1 MPLMKTPTDT
11 PLADRRFEAPDW
23 QQWPYS
29 FMAQS
34 FLAQQQAWHEATLP
48 CAAIA
53 PTLAAVMSEV
63 TADALKQN

>member
-1 MPLMKTPTDT
+1 
-11 PLADRRFEAPDW
+11 
-23 QQWPYS
+23 
-29 FMAQS
+29 MAQS